1 MEKGFFFSFRPLVWV
16 GAVGHHV
23 VFAGGGGRAG
33 RQVSGEERNGYRDT
47 TKRTKEIMVMLVQCG
62 VEEDSITHVGM
73 EGKRP

>member
-1 MEKGFFFSFRPLVWV
+1 M

-33 RQVSGEERNGYRDT
+33 RQVSGEERNGYRT
-47 TKRTKEIMVMLVQCG
+47 TKRTKVIMVMLVRSG
-62 VEEDSITHVGM
+62 VEEEFVQDSITHVGM

>member
-1 MEKGFFFSFRPLVWV
+1 M

-47 TKRTKEIMVMLVQCG
+47 TKRTKVIMVMLVRSG
-62 VEEDSITHVGM
+62 VEEEFVQDSITRVGM